1 MLLEREAELGRADAL
16 VMAAIA
22 GRGQMLVVEGEAGI
36 GKTALLD
43 EAVRAARDRGL
54 RVLHARGGEL
64 ERESGYGVVRQLFEP
79 AVLRADAAEQSRLL
93 GGAAARAGA
102 LLHVGDALPVPVAP
116 GEDPTFALLHAL
128 YWLTDNL
135 AQDAPVLLAVDDA
148 QWADLPSLR
157 FVDHLARRLDGMP
170 VGVVATWRSGE
181 PDAPVSLLDGLRRAP
196 AVEVTGVR
204 PLSEAATRA
213 LVHDR
218 LGAGDEAFCAACHET
233 TGGNPFLLGELL
245 AAMSRGQL
253 EPTADAARR
262 VGSLGTEAITRSVF
276 LRLAQL
282 APAATRLA
290 RAVAVLDLDG
300 DLHRAGA
307 LAEVTGAHLHETT
320 AALQRA
326 RILAPDEPL
335 RFVHPI
341 LRSAIYDDLTS
352 AERDALHRRAAAIL
366 RDHGREDRAAA
377 QLLLTQPAADQDVVA
392 QLDAAAQRAAED
404 GSNETAARLLERAL
418 AEPARDDRLALL
430 MRLAG
435 TQITLGRPATAAL
448 EEAAALAKDPTL
460 RLAIAVQQCIDLG
473 NRRHMREAAATMM
486 RAIEEQGDAAP
497 EMMTAARA
505 MHAGSAICTLEL
517 ATDGEARIE
526 ALIGAE
532 DGRPVDAP
540 HILAAA
546 AFARA
551 LGMSGTA
558 DELAPMAD
566 GARLGV
572 LGMTQPDLRTP
583 FGALFGLVLAGRLDE
598 ASVFIRHLLDGYAQA
613 GAPVGLACTMT
624 WEGKVALLRG
634 DLESAHAAQVES
646 LAVAG
651 HEQFMFARPW
661 RVWLIAD
668 ALVRLGDL
676 DGADRALSVDGYAEG
691 NPDPEIVSAVMPIR
705 TRARL
710 RMAQGRREEA
720 RADALTALALVQRRG
735 FLHTTLTSDLPIVLA
750 WAGEGDRAVALAEA
764 GAAAARRWGVPAIT
778 GAALRV
784 LGTVTDERDLLK
796 EAVDHLDGTYA
807 KFELATALVEYGAAL
822 RRSNERQASREPLRR
837 GGELAERCGAAP
849 LAQRAR
855 EELEATGARS
865 RSLVLSGVE
874 SLTASERRVA
884 QMAAEGMTNTEI
896 AQTLYVTRK
905 TVETHLRHVF
915 QKLDVGS
922 RRELPEALDLRVP
935 A

>member
-1 MLLEREAELGRADAL
+1 MLLEREGELGRVDAL
-16 VMAAIA
+16 VAAAVA

-43 EAVRAARDRGL
+43 EAVRTARERGL

-79 AVLRADAAEQSRLL
+79 AVVRAGAAEQSRLL
-93 GGAAARAGA
+93 NGAAARAGA
-102 LLHVGDALPVPVAP
+102 LLHVGHALPVPVAP
-116 GEDPTFALLHAL
+116 EEDPTFALLHAL

-157 FVDHLARRLDGMP
+157 FVDHLARRLDGMH

-204 PLSEAATRA
+204 PLSEAATRS
-213 LVHDR
+213 LVRDR

-233 TGGNPFLLGELL
+233 TGGNPFLLEELL

-262 VGSLGTEAITRSVF
+262 VGGLGAEAITRSVF

-282 APAATRLA
+282 APSATRLA

-307 LAEVTGAHLHETT
+307 LAEVAGAELHETA

-326 RILAPDEPL
+326 RILASDEPL

-377 QLLLTQPAADQDVVA
+377 QLLLTQPAADQEVVA
-392 QLDAAAQRAAED
+392 QLAAAAQRAVEE
-404 GSNETAARLLERAL
+404 GSTETAVRLLERAL
-418 AEPARDDRLALL
+418 TEPARDHRLPLL
-430 MRLAG
+430 MRLAAR
-435 TQITLGRPATAAL
+435 QITLGRPATAAL
-448 EEAAALAKDPTL
+448 DEAAGLASDPTL
-460 RLAIAVQQCIDLG
+460 RLAIAIQRCIDLG
-473 NRRHMREAAATMM
+473 NRRHMREAAETMM
-486 RAIEEQGDAAP
+486 RAIDENGAAAP
-497 EMMTAARA
+497 QVMSTARA
-505 MHAGSAICTLEL
+505 MHAGSAICTYEL
-517 ATDGEARIE
+517 AEDGEARIE
-526 ALIGAE
+526 ALVAAE
-532 DGRPVDAP
+532 NGRLVDAP
-540 HILAAA
+540 HLLAAA
-546 AFARA
+546 GFARA
-551 LGMSGTA
+551 LGMRGTA
-558 DELAPMAD
+558 DEVVPMAE

-572 LGMTQPDLRTP
+572 LGMAQPDLRTP
-583 FGALFGLVLAGRLDE
+583 FGALFGLVLSDRLDD
-598 ASVFIRHLLDGYAQA
+598 ASELIRHLLDAYARA
-613 GAPVGLACTMT
+613 GAPVGLACAIS
-624 WEGKVALLRG
+624 WVGKIALLRG
-634 DLESAHAAQVES
+634 DLEAAHTAQVES

-668 ALVRLGDL
+668 SLVRLGDL
-676 DGADRALSVDGYAEG
+676 DGADRALVVDGYGEG

-720 RADALTALALVQRRG
+720 RADALDALALIERRG
-735 FLHTTLTSDLPIVLA
+735 IVHTTLTADLPLVLA
-750 WAGEGDRAVALAEA
+750 WTGERDRAARLAAA
-764 GAAAARRWGVPAIT
+764 GAAAARRWGVPAVT

-784 LGTVTDERDLLK
+784 LGSVTGDRDPLR
-796 EAVDHLDGTYA
+796 EAVDLLDGTYA
-807 KFELATALVEYGAAL
+807 KLELAEALVEYGAAL
-822 RRSNERQASREPLRR
+822 RRANERQASREPLRR

-849 LAQRAR
+849 LAARAR
-855 EELEATGARS
+855 EELEATGARA
-865 RSLVLSGVE
+865 RSLLLSGVE

-884 QMAAEGMTNTEI
+884 QMAADGMTNTEI
-896 AQTLYVTRK
+896 AQSLWVTRK

-915 QKLDVGS
+915 QKLDVSS
-922 RRELPEALDLRVP
+922 RRELPEALHEPVP